1 MDLECI
7 SYVMIAIIKLKKKKC
22 RFNDYV
28 FLSLLNLYLSP
39 SSSSPIPLFLF
50 HRPPTSF
57 KISKVM

>member
-7 SYVMIAIIKLKKKKC
+7 SYVMIATNKFKKKC

-28 FLSLLNLYLSP
+28 FLSLLNLSLSP

-57 KISKVM
+57 KISKVI